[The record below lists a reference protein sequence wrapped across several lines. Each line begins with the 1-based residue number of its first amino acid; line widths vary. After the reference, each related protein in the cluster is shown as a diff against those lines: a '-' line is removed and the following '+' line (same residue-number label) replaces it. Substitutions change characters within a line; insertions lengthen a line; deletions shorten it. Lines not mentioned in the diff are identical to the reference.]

1 MVGRQRNWG
10 SKERAAGSQDDGV
23 FCLLS
28 QGFLVVVL
36 PFLSFFFHYSPVP
49 QKTCSYIVMLS
60 VYLLPLRPR

>member
-36 PFLSFFFHYSPVP
+36 PFLSFFFS
-49 QKTCSYIVMLS
+49 
-60 VYLLPLRPR
+60 LLPSASKNMQLYSYAFSLSATPET